1 MLMPEHVARSAE
13 GMELCSVRSHAPAFP
28 QSLITLYSLGLK
40 WPEVAQAV
48 IKIEVFVR
56 IAAHL
61 VRVWGKSRI
70 SCKRIH
76 R

>member
-48 IKIEVFVR
+48 IKNSNLMR
-56 IAAHL
+56 
-61 VRVWGKSRI
+61 KSI
-70 SCKRIH
+70 
-76 R
+76 